1 MENKTVFVTGA
12 TRGIGRAIAFAF
24 AEKRYD
30 VIANY
35 RNEEAAKSLN
45 EAITAKGVRC
55 LTLKGD
61 VSSPADCDYMFEQIE
76 KEFGHLDVL
85 VNNAGI
91 TRDSLTLRMSEE
103 DFKAVTDVNLFGVF
117 NCMKRAFKM
126 MMKKKAGRIISISSI
141 SGITGN
147 PGQINYSAAKAG
159 VIGMTKTLAKEA
171 ASRGITVNAIAPG
184 FIETDMTA
192 ELPEKIAEHML
203 ECIPL
208 NRFGKTDDIAN
219 AALFLA
225 SEGAGYITGQIV
237 VVDGGLS
244 I

>member
-12 TRGIGRAIAFAF
+12 TRGIGRAIALAF
-24 AEKRYD
+24 AEKRHD

-35 RNEEAAKSLN
+35 RNEEAAKSLI

-126 MMKKKAGRIISISSI
+126 MIKKKTGRIISISSI
-141 SGITGN
+141 SGRTGN
-147 PGQINYSAAKAG
+147 PGQINY
-159 VIGMTKTLAKEA
+159 
-171 ASRGITVNAIAPG
+171 
-184 FIETDMTA
+184 
-192 ELPEKIAEHML
+192 LPA
-203 ECIPL
+203 
-208 NRFGKTDDIAN
+208 
-219 AALFLA
+219 
-225 SEGAGYITGQIV
+225 
-237 VVDGGLS
+237 
-244 I
+244 

>member
-1 MENKTVFVTGA
+1 MENKTVFITGA
-12 TRGIGRAIAFAF
+12 TRGIGRAMALAF
-24 AEKRYD
+24 AENRYD
-30 VIANY
+30 VIINY
-35 RNEEAAKSLN
+35 RNEEAAKRLN
-45 EAITAKGVRC
+45 DEITAKGVRC
-55 LTLKGD
+55 LALKGD
-61 VSSPADCDYMFEQIE
+61 VASPEDCDYMFEQIE

-85 VNNAGI
+85 INNAGI

-126 MMKKKAGRIISISSI
+126 MMKKKTGRIISISSI

-192 ELPEKIAEHML
+192 ELPEKIAGQML
-203 ECIPL
+203 DRIPL
-208 NRFGKTDDIAN
+208 KRFGKTDDIAN
-219 AALFLA
+219 TALFLA
-225 SEGAGYITGQIV
+225 SEGAGYITGQLI

>member
-12 TRGIGRAIAFAF
+12 TRGIGRAIALAF

-147 PGQINYSAAKAG
+147 PGQINYSCESRCYRHDKNSGKRGSITRDNRKRDCARVYRNGYDRRAPGEDCGTHAG
-159 VIGMTKTLAKEA
+159 VHSAK
-171 ASRGITVNAIAPG
+171 
-184 FIETDMTA
+184 
-192 ELPEKIAEHML
+192 
-203 ECIPL
+203 PL
-208 NRFGKTDDIAN
+208 RK
-219 AALFLA
+219 
-225 SEGAGYITGQIV
+225 
-237 VVDGGLS
+237 DG
-244 I
+244 